1 MRGLLGMNCIHLYVF
16 ATWCSD
22 DFALH
27 AYSVL
32 WLKITAGIY
41 MVFIKKGGF

>member
-1 MRGLLGMNCIHLYVF
+1 MNCIHLCVF
-16 ATWCSD
+16 ATWRSD

-27 AYSVL
+27 THAVL

-41 MVFIKKGGF
+41 MVLIKKGGF